1 MASHF
6 RLQTYQ
12 MLLDAIII
20 QVIPVV
26 MHLTEKVGITIRRR
40 WGVIVRMHGV
50 CMTCMAMSLS
60 FAGTFGIILVLVLQG
75 WLTRKVSHRP
85 IIARVVI
92 DVASSAEDA
101 SMTLRHVD
109 LRIGIIILIGRQQIM
124 SVSASCARRSPNNG
138 FYP

>member
-1 MASHF
+1 
-6 RLQTYQ
+6 

-20 QVIPVV
+20 QAIPVV
-26 MHLTEKVGITIRRR
+26 MHLTEKVGITIRRW

-60 FAGTFGIILVLVLQG
+60 FAGIFGTILVLVLQG
-75 WLTRKVSHRP
+75 RLTQKASLRP

-92 DVASSAEDA
+92 DAVSTEEDA
-101 SMTLRHVD
+101 SRILRHVD
-109 LRIGIIILIGRQQIM
+109 LRIGIIILIGRHRIM
-124 SVSASCARRSPNNG
+124 SAFVSCVRRSPNNG